1 MCVRVCVCVCA
12 YVCVCVCVC
21 VCVWRVL
28 REDFE
33 LLPASS
39 RDLYINRGCLYPLT
53 TSEMRVCMCVC
64 TCVYPLTTSEMCVC
78 VCVYPLTT
86 YRETASASDLAF
98 GRDFRGGS
106 SPDALPTLPSV
117 LSSGMTTFTHARS
130 KKGK

>member
-39 RDLYINRGCLYPLT
+39 RDLYINRGCL
-53 TSEMRVCMCVC
+53 
-64 TCVYPLTTSEMCVC
+64 YPLTTSEMCVC